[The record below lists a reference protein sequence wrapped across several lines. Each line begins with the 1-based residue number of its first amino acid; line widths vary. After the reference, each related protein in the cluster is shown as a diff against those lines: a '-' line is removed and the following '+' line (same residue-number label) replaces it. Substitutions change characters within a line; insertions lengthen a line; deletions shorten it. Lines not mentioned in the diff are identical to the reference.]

1 MKKNNSIEQ
10 NPKLKIVVPNKG
22 RLYESSI
29 SILKNIG
36 LDFEIDDRKLSSSVS
51 NFDIEIIYA
60 SASNIP
66 EYVQD
71 GIVDMGITG
80 LDLVNEKS
88 AKVIIVE
95 KLHYGKTRLT
105 IAVPEESHFKTI
117 NDLEDKRIATCF
129 PNLTKKYFNQKGI
142 RAEIVEVDGAVEITP
157 VLGLVDAISDLS
169 SSGSSLRINKLRAVD
184 IVLDSEA
191 VLIEN
196 KNLSLEKQK
205 KIEVLKIRIQS
216 VLNAQRKKYI
226 MLNAHENILEKIK
239 MVAPGLSSPTIM
251 RLSESGM
258 IAVHSVI
265 DASDTWRIVEELKKI
280 GASGILIIP
289 LEKMVI

>member
-29 SILKNIG
+29 SVLKNIG
-36 LDFEIDDRKLSSSVS
+36 LDFEIDERKLSSSVS

-80 LDLVNEKS
+80 LDLVHEKL
-88 AKVIIVE
+88 AKVTVVE
-95 KLHYGKTRLT
+95 KLHYGKTKLT

-117 NDLEDKRIATCF
+117 NDLAGKRIATCF
-129 PNLTKKYFNQKGI
+129 PNLTKKYFQQKGI
-142 RAEIVEVDGAVEITP
+142 KAEIVEVDGAVEITP

-184 IVLDSEA
+184 VILDSEA

-205 KIEVLKIRIQS
+205 KIEIIKIRIQS

-226 MLNAHENILEKIK
+226 MLNAHEDILEKIK
-239 MVAPGLSSPTIM
+239 QVAPGLSSPTIM
-251 RLSESGM
+251 RLSQPGM

-265 DASDTWRIVEELKKI
+265 DASDTWRIVEDLKKI

>member
-1 MKKNNSIEQ
+1 MKKNKEAQQSQ
-10 NPKLKIVVPNKG
+10 KLKIVVPNKG

-29 SILKNIG
+29 SILRNIG
-36 LDFEIDDRKLSSSVS
+36 LDFEIDERKLSSSVS
-51 NFDIEIIYA
+51 NFDLEILYA

-80 LDLVNEKS
+80 LDLVHEKL
-88 AKVIIVE
+88 AKVAIIE
-95 KLHYGKTRLT
+95 KLHYGKTKLT
-105 IAVPEESHFKTI
+105 IAVPEESHFKTVK
-117 NDLEDKRIATCF
+117 DLEGKRIATCF
-129 PNLTKKYFNQKGI
+129 PNLTRKFFQQKGVK
-142 RAEIVEVDGAVEITP
+142 AEIVEVDGAVEVTP

-169 SSGSSLRINKLRAVD
+169 SSGSSLRMNKLRSIDV
-184 IVLDSEA
+184 ILDSEA
-191 VLIEN
+191 VFIEN
-196 KNLSLEKQK
+196 KNLSSEKQEI
-205 KIEVLKIRIQS
+205 IETIKTRIQS

-226 MLNAHENILEKIK
+226 MLNASEKILEKIK
-239 MVAPGLSSPTIM
+239 QVAPGLNAPTIM
-251 RLSESGM
+251 HLSQPGM

-280 GASGILIIP
+280 GATGILIIP